1 VTRLGCIAAAVV
13 VCVGAPARADMMNN
27 EAIHEH
33 VEQMLAGVDPSTI
46 DASRMRDLRASRLTL
61 DLGLLVPILGSTMLD
76 RKVFGG
82 IRPSAVVFDWVL
94 GGIVP
99 AGLAVTAL
107 AADSH
112 DTRTRLAW
120 TAIGLYATTRIAVL
134 VVGNLHISEY
144 NRVLQLRLG
153 ATAPVTGDLAPGLL
167 PTLPW

>member
-1 VTRLGCIAAAVV
+1 
-13 VCVGAPARADMMNN
+13 MMNN
-27 EAIHEH
+27 EAIHAH
-33 VEQMLAGVDPSTI
+33 VDQLLAGVDVSTI
-46 DASRMRDLRASRLTL
+46 DASRVHDLRANRLTL
-61 DLGLLVPILGSTMLD
+61 DLGLLVPIYGSIALD

-82 IRPSAVVFDWVL
+82 VRPSAVVFDWVL

-99 AGLAVTAL
+99 AALAVTAF

-153 ATAPVTGDLAPGLL
+153 ATAPITGDLAPGFLA
-167 PTLPW
+167 TVRW